1 MLKAQR
7 SPAPLCAL
15 KHGGRAVAR
24 RHRLLLLLRLLL
36 RLLLIPSRGGAVLR
50 GTIDGRVL
58 NDCHTA
64 AAEMG
69 AGDKLGMEQREKDK
83 KKNLVILFNRVFGL

>member
-1 MLKAQR
+1 MLRAQR

-24 RHRLLLLLRLLL
+24 RHRLLL
-36 RLLLIPSRGGAVLR
+36 LLLIPSRGGAVLR

-64 AAEMG
+64 AAERG
-69 AGDKLGMEQREKDK
+69 AGDKLGMEQREKEK
-83 KKNLVILFNRVFGL
+83 KKKLADTF